1 MFSFRKDKRSFTKK
15 LMNDIQNREK
25 EESEIITIGKI
36 TPERQ
41 QKREVENTLA
51 ENREMMQKKREE
63 QKKEEQK
70 TESQLFI
77 INQAKIKMNSHIG
90 TFKVLNDVP
99 TIQDKPVGTTVE
111 KSPANFSLF
120 LDGFQVLSVTGDWQ
134 DTGTAKYQD
143 NNALIKKST
152 LMVTG
157 KMPPPSAPIE
167 TGKIEFIDSGQIN
180 VIEKINTSGIPVP
193 ENENPDFDI
202 KIKVIKDSF
211 VPLGIVD
218 FEGNQENKVIKFE
231 MKISGKGVNRWHLQI
246 KSNGNLIKDIYSS
259 SQEIEPVPLI
269 GKAKKTNKK
278 EETEIVEIKRS
289 WEAGIYLLDWNGF
302 DNNNVYDS
310 SILTSPYGLEIS
322 IMGQAEQVRKY
333 HTDSVQMK
341 YSQVNWVDVRID
353 QNNKRIDTTLR
364 VNLKDGGAEGLSPQE
379 QSNIYEPAYTQT
391 IYPWDKIPREA
402 IEKNKKEPIKDRT
415 RSFEDLER
423 LALEGISYHWGRN
436 RNHAVAKNVEIN
448 SEKYEVFVNPIN
460 TQNKAMDDV
469 SLIYNTNNDW
479 MRSGNPGT
487 VTGFI
492 SAVGNLFSREAVCYN
507 VGYIKLPKE
516 WVYQYEKHED
526 VEFKFTAAHEIGHE
540 ILKAFGD
547 VYYSYGHKG
556 SVNTVTQEIKNNAPE
571 YPLTGEIDIMP
582 YFKDNVLGGQKNQPN
597 YYQRSVALE
606 SDVLGLLWLS
616 KLKILLVVVLFTLVS
631 CEPSYYDGYVYDRIE
646 NRPLSGVIIT
656 DTQGEIRI
664 YSDSS
669 GYFKFPKENS
679 AALVFYKEPHY
690 SDTIEAFYIQR
701 GEKLV
706 TRFKGETI
714 FLLKKKDRDSILK
727 SIK

>member
-1 MFSFRKDKRSFTKK
+1 MFSFRKNKRSFAKK
-15 LMNDIQNREK
+15 LMSDIQNREK

-51 ENREMMQKKREE
+51 ENREMMQEKREE

-99 TIQDKPVGTTVE
+99 TIQDKTVGTMVE
-111 KSPANFSLF
+111 KSPANFSF

-202 KIKVIKDSF
+202 KISLCKDGYSTV
-211 VPLGIVD
+211 VPMGILD
-218 FEGNQENKVIKFE
+218 FENNYENAFFAFEYTLSSNDIDKLTLEIIDENDKTIYGENYIPEVI
-231 MKISGKGVNRWHLQI
+231 I
-246 KSNGNLIKDIYSS
+246 
-259 SQEIEPVPLI
+259 PI
-269 GKAKKTNKK
+269 GKK
-278 EETEIVEIKRS
+278 ENVRTSLEKGLKEFLKREGKPS
-289 WEAGIYLLDWNGF
+289 RIWEWMEVYRDFNISKNDYTKPGHYILFWNGF
-302 DNNNVYDS
+302 DGEGIYDS
-310 SILTSPYGLEIS
+310 SIFDKKTFRARLTGTKGEKKKT
-322 IMGQAEQVRKY
+322 AEVSFKTEY
-333 HTDSVQMK
+333 AE
-341 YSQVNWVDVRID
+341 VNWVDVRID

-391 IYPWDKIPREA
+391 IYPWDKIPQSD
-402 IEKNKKEPIKDRT
+402 IEKYKEEPIKERT
-415 RSFEDLER
+415 RSFKDLER
-423 LALEGISYHWGRN
+423 LALEGINYHWSRCTE
-436 RNHAVAKNVEIN
+436 HAVAKNVEIN
-448 SEKYEVFVNPIN
+448 SEKYECYTSAVNSKEN
-460 TQNKAMDDV
+460 AMDDI
-469 SLIYNTNNDW
+469 SLIYNTNNNW

-487 VTGFI
+487 VTGVI
-492 SAVGNLFSREAVCYN
+492 SAIGNIFSREAVCYN
-507 VGYIKLPKE
+507 VGYIKHPKE
-516 WVYQYEKHED
+516 WVYQYEQYED
-526 VEFKFTAAHEIGHE
+526 VDFKFTAAHEIGHE

-556 SVNTVTQEIKNNAPE
+556 SVNTITQEMKNNAPE
-571 YPLTGEIDIMP
+571 YPSTGEIDIMP
-582 YFKDNVLGGQKNQPN
+582 YYPLHPPISIYNRFIASE
-597 YYQRSVALE
+597 R
-606 SDVLGLLWLS
+606 DVLGLLWLTKIDISS
-616 KLKILLVVVLFTLVS
+616 K
-631 CEPSYYDGYVYDRIE
+631 
-646 NRPLSGVIIT
+646 
-656 DTQGEIRI
+656 
-664 YSDSS
+664 
-669 GYFKFPKENS
+669 
-679 AALVFYKEPHY
+679 
-690 SDTIEAFYIQR
+690 
-701 GEKLV
+701 
-706 TRFKGETI
+706 
-714 FLLKKKDRDSILK
+714 
-727 SIK
+727 

>member
-391 IYPWDKIPREA
+391 IYPWDKIPQSD
-402 IEKNKKEPIKDRT
+402 IEEEQKEPIKERT
-415 RSFEDLER
+415 RSFQDLER
-423 LALEGISYHWGRN
+423 LVLEGISYHWGRN

-460 TQNKAMDDV
+460 TQSKAMDDV

-492 SAVGNLFSREAVCYN
+492 SAVGNIFSREAVCYN
-507 VGYIKLPKE
+507 VGYIKGPNKWE
-516 WVYQYEKHED
+516 YRDEQYED
-526 VEFKFTAAHEIGHE
+526 VIFKFTTAHEIGHE

-571 YPLTGEIDIMP
+571 YPSTGEIDIIP
-582 YFKDNVLGGQKNQPN
+582 YYPSSPPVSIYN
-597 YYQRSVALE
+597 RTVALE
-606 SDVLGLLWLS
+606 RDVLGLIWLT
-616 KLKILLVVVLFTLVS
+616 KINV
-631 CEPSYYDGYVYDRIE
+631 
-646 NRPLSGVIIT
+646 
-656 DTQGEIRI
+656 
-664 YSDSS
+664 
-669 GYFKFPKENS
+669 K
-679 AALVFYKEPHY
+679 
-690 SDTIEAFYIQR
+690 
-701 GEKLV
+701 
-706 TRFKGETI
+706 
-714 FLLKKKDRDSILK
+714 
-727 SIK
+727 

>member
-202 KIKVIKDSF
+202 KISLCKDGYSTV
-211 VPLGIVD
+211 VPMGILD
-218 FEGNQENKVIKFE
+218 FENNYENAFFAFE
-231 MKISGKGVNRWHLQI
+231 YTLSSNDIDKLTLDIIDENDKIIYREI
-246 KSNGNLIKDIYSS
+246 NLP
-259 SQEIEPVPLI
+259 EII
-269 GKAKKTNKK
+269 ISASKK
-278 EETEIVEIKRS
+278 ENVKTSLEKGLKKFLKREGKPS
-289 WEAGIYLLDWNGF
+289 RIWEWMEVYRDFAISKNDYTKPGHYILFWNGF
-302 DNNNVYDS
+302 DSEGIYDS
-310 SILTSPYGLEIS
+310 SIFDKKTFRARLTGIKGEKKKTAEVSFRTEYAEI
-322 IMGQAEQVRKY
+322 
-333 HTDSVQMK
+333 
-341 YSQVNWVDVRID
+341 NWVDVRID

-391 IYPWDKIPREA
+391 IYPWDKIPQKD
-402 IEKNKKEPIKDRT
+402 IKKYKKEPIKERT
-415 RSFEDLER
+415 KSFEELRDM
-423 LALEGISYHWGRN
+423 ALEGINKHWSR
-436 RNHAVAKNVEIN
+436 HAGNIGEGVQIGENF
-448 SEKYEVFVNPIN
+448 YEVFVNAEQNEKGMVAPRIIYFTN
-460 TQNKAMDDV
+460 SENNNFNRSHNWFLSRKLFYKVGYVKENIWNYIDENKALLDFQET
-469 SLIYNTNNDW
+469 S
-479 MRSGNPGT
+479 
-487 VTGFI
+487 
-492 SAVGNLFSREAVCYN
+492 
-507 VGYIKLPKE
+507 
-516 WVYQYEKHED
+516 
-526 VEFKFTAAHEIGHE
+526 AHEIGHKLLE
-540 ILKAFGD
+540 DYGGKT
-547 VYYSYGHKG
+547 YSYKHKG
-556 SVNTVTQEIKNNAPE
+556 SSTWGQSPLKGTT
-571 YPLTGEIDIMP
+571 YPKTGEIDLMKYTDEDFLP
-582 YFKDNVLGGQKNQPN
+582 KDFYERVVLSK
-597 YYQRSVALE
+597 E
-606 SDVLGLLWLS
+606 DVIGILWLT
-616 KLKILLVVVLFTLVS
+616 KI
-631 CEPSYYDGYVYDRIE
+631 
-646 NRPLSGVIIT
+646 N
-656 DTQGEIRI
+656 
-664 YSDSS
+664 
-669 GYFKFPKENS
+669 
-679 AALVFYKEPHY
+679 
-690 SDTIEAFYIQR
+690 
-701 GEKLV
+701 
-706 TRFKGETI
+706 
-714 FLLKKKDRDSILK
+714 
-727 SIK
+727 IK

>member
-1 MFSFRKDKRSFTKK
+1 MFSFRKDKRSFAKK

-51 ENREMMQKKREE
+51 ENREMMQEKREE

-99 TIQDKPVGTTVE
+99 TIQDKPVGTIVE
-111 KSPANFSLF
+111 KSPANFSF
-120 LDGFQVLSVTGDWQ
+120 LDGFQVLSVIGDWQ

-180 VIEKINTSGIPVP
+180 VIEKINTNGIPVP

-289 WEAGIYLLDWNGF
+289 WEAGIYLLDWDGF

-364 VNLKDGGAEGLSPQE
+364 VDLKDGGAEGLNCS
-379 QSNIYEPAYTQT
+379 SKTVRKSDYEEAAQRMEVQNPIEEDFTLT
-391 IYPWDKIPREA
+391 FCDWHKIPQKDIRREQ
-402 IEKNKKEPIKDRT
+402 KEPIKERT

-423 LALEGISYHWGRN
+423 LVLEGISYHWGRN
-436 RNHAVAKNVEIN
+436 RNHAVAQNVKIN

-460 TQNKAMDDV
+460 TQNKAMDDI

-487 VTGFI
+487 VTGII
-492 SAVGNLFSREAVCYN
+492 SAVGNIFSREAVCYN
-507 VGYIKLPKE
+507 VGYIKHPNKWE
-516 WVYQYEKHED
+516 YIEEKHED
-526 VEFKFTAAHEIGHE
+526 VDFKLTAAHEIGHE

-547 VYYSYGHKG
+547 VYYSYGHKDT
-556 SVNTVTQEIKNNAPE
+556 VNTVTQEIKDGTPE
-571 YPLTGEIDIMP
+571 YPSTGEIDLMK
-582 YFKDNVLGGQKNQPN
+582 YYQN
-597 YYQRSVALE
+597 YYDIPRTIASKT
-606 SDVLGLLWLS
+606 DVLGLLWLT
-616 KLKILLVVVLFTLVS
+616 KI
-631 CEPSYYDGYVYDRIE
+631 
-646 NRPLSGVIIT
+646 
-656 DTQGEIRI
+656 
-664 YSDSS
+664 
-669 GYFKFPKENS
+669 K
-679 AALVFYKEPHY
+679 
-690 SDTIEAFYIQR
+690 
-701 GEKLV
+701 
-706 TRFKGETI
+706 
-714 FLLKKKDRDSILK
+714 
-727 SIK
+727 IK

>member
-1 MFSFRKDKRSFTKK
+1 MFNFRKDKRSFAKK

-51 ENREMMQKKREE
+51 ENREMMQEKREE

-77 INQAKIKMNSHIG
+77 INQAKIKMNSHMG

-111 KSPANFSLF
+111 KSPANFSF

-364 VNLKDGGAEGLSPQE
+364 VNLKDGGAEGLNCS
-379 QSNIYEPAYTQT
+379 SKTVRKSDYEEAAQRMEVQNPIEEDFTLT
-391 IYPWDKIPREA
+391 FCDWHKIPQKE
-402 IEKNKKEPIKDRT
+402 IEEEQKEPIKERT

-436 RNHAVAKNVEIN
+436 RNHAVAQNVKIN

-487 VTGFI
+487 VTGII
-492 SAVGNLFSREAVCYN
+492 SAVGNIFSREAVCYN
-507 VGYIKLPKE
+507 VGYIKGPNKWE
-516 WVYQYEKHED
+516 YRDEQYED
-526 VEFKFTAAHEIGHE
+526 VIFKFTTAHEIGHE

-571 YPLTGEIDIMP
+571 YPSTGEIDIIP
-582 YFKDNVLGGQKNQPN
+582 YYPSSPPVSIYN
-597 YYQRSVALE
+597 RTVALE
-606 SDVLGLLWLS
+606 RDVLGLIWLT
-616 KLKILLVVVLFTLVS
+616 KINV
-631 CEPSYYDGYVYDRIE
+631 
-646 NRPLSGVIIT
+646 
-656 DTQGEIRI
+656 
-664 YSDSS
+664 
-669 GYFKFPKENS
+669 K
-679 AALVFYKEPHY
+679 
-690 SDTIEAFYIQR
+690 
-701 GEKLV
+701 
-706 TRFKGETI
+706 
-714 FLLKKKDRDSILK
+714 
-727 SIK
+727 

>member
-1 MFSFRKDKRSFTKK
+1 MFSFRKDKRSFAKK

-51 ENREMMQKKREE
+51 ENREMMQEKREE

-99 TIQDKPVGTTVE
+99 TIQDKPVGTIVE
-111 KSPANFSLF
+111 KSPANFSF
-120 LDGFQVLSVTGDWQ
+120 LDGFQVLSVIGDWQ

-180 VIEKINTSGIPVP
+180 VIEKINTNGIPVP

-289 WEAGIYLLDWNGF
+289 WEAGIYLLDWDGF
-302 DNNNVYDS
+302 DNNVYDS

-364 VNLKDGGAEGLSPQE
+364 VNLKDGGAEGLNCS
-379 QSNIYEPAYTQT
+379 SKTVRKSDYEEAAQRMEVQNPIEEDFTLT
-391 IYPWDKIPREA
+391 FCDWHKIPQKDIRREQ
-402 IEKNKKEPIKDRT
+402 KEPIKERT
-415 RSFEDLER
+415 RSFQDLER

-436 RNHAVAKNVEIN
+436 RNHTVAKNVEIN

-492 SAVGNLFSREAVCYN
+492 SAVGNIFSREAVCYN
-507 VGYIKLPKE
+507 VGYIKDSNGWE
-516 WVYQYEKHED
+516 YVSEKHED
-526 VEFKFTAAHEIGHE
+526 VIFKLTAAHEIGHE

-547 VYYSYGHKG
+547 VYYSYGHKDT
-556 SVNTVTQEIKNNAPE
+556 VNTVTQKIKDGIPK
-571 YPLTGEIDIMP
+571 YPSTGEIDLMK
-582 YFKDNVLGGQKNQPN
+582 YYQN
-597 YYQRSVALE
+597 YYDIPRTIASKT
-606 SDVLGLLWLS
+606 DVLGLLWLT
-616 KLKILLVVVLFTLVS
+616 KI
-631 CEPSYYDGYVYDRIE
+631 
-646 NRPLSGVIIT
+646 
-656 DTQGEIRI
+656 
-664 YSDSS
+664 
-669 GYFKFPKENS
+669 K
-679 AALVFYKEPHY
+679 
-690 SDTIEAFYIQR
+690 
-701 GEKLV
+701 
-706 TRFKGETI
+706 
-714 FLLKKKDRDSILK
+714 
-727 SIK
+727 IK

>member
-77 INQAKIKMNSHIG
+77 INQAKIKMNSHMG

-111 KSPANFSLF
+111 KSPANFSF

-364 VNLKDGGAEGLSPQE
+364 VNLKDGGAEGLNCS
-379 QSNIYEPAYTQT
+379 SKTVRKSDYEEAAQRMEVQNPIEEDFTLT
-391 IYPWDKIPREA
+391 FCDWHKIPQKE
-402 IEKNKKEPIKDRT
+402 IEEEQKEPIKERT

-436 RNHAVAKNVEIN
+436 RNHAVAQNVKIN

-492 SAVGNLFSREAVCYN
+492 SAVGNIFSREAVCYN
-507 VGYIKLPKE
+507 VGYIKGPNKWE
-516 WVYQYEKHED
+516 YRDEQYED
-526 VEFKFTAAHEIGHE
+526 VIFKFTTAHEIGHE

-571 YPLTGEIDIMP
+571 YPSTGEIDIIP
-582 YFKDNVLGGQKNQPN
+582 YYPSSPPVSIYN
-597 YYQRSVALE
+597 RTVALE
-606 SDVLGLLWLS
+606 RDVLGLIWLT
-616 KLKILLVVVLFTLVS
+616 KINV
-631 CEPSYYDGYVYDRIE
+631 
-646 NRPLSGVIIT
+646 
-656 DTQGEIRI
+656 
-664 YSDSS
+664 
-669 GYFKFPKENS
+669 K
-679 AALVFYKEPHY
+679 
-690 SDTIEAFYIQR
+690 
-701 GEKLV
+701 
-706 TRFKGETI
+706 
-714 FLLKKKDRDSILK
+714 
-727 SIK
+727 

>member
-111 KSPANFSLF
+111 KSPANFSF

-202 KIKVIKDSF
+202 KISLCKDGYSTV
-211 VPLGIVD
+211 VPMGILD
-218 FEGNQENKVIKFE
+218 FENNYENAFFAFE
-231 MKISGKGVNRWHLQI
+231 YTLSSNDIDKLTLDIIDENDKIIYREI
-246 KSNGNLIKDIYSS
+246 NLP
-259 SQEIEPVPLI
+259 EII
-269 GKAKKTNKK
+269 ISASKK
-278 EETEIVEIKRS
+278 ENVKTSLEKGLKKFLKREGKPS
-289 WEAGIYLLDWNGF
+289 RIWEWMEVYRDFAISKNDYTKPGHYILFWNGF
-302 DNNNVYDS
+302 DSEGIYDS
-310 SILTSPYGLEIS
+310 SIFDKKTFRARLTGIKGEKKKT
-322 IMGQAEQVRKY
+322 AEVSFRTEY
-333 HTDSVQMK
+333 AE
-341 YSQVNWVDVRID
+341 VNWVDVRID

-391 IYPWDKIPREA
+391 IYPWDKIPQKD
-402 IEKNKKEPIKDRT
+402 IKKYKKEPIKERT
-415 RSFEDLER
+415 KSFEELRDM
-423 LALEGISYHWGRN
+423 ALEGINKHWSR
-436 RNHAVAKNVEIN
+436 HAGNIGEGVQIGENF
-448 SEKYEVFVNPIN
+448 YEVFVNAEQNEKGMVAPRIIYFTN
-460 TQNKAMDDV
+460 SENNNFNRSHNWFLSRKLFYKVGYVKENIWNYIDENKALLDFQET
-469 SLIYNTNNDW
+469 S
-479 MRSGNPGT
+479 
-487 VTGFI
+487 
-492 SAVGNLFSREAVCYN
+492 
-507 VGYIKLPKE
+507 
-516 WVYQYEKHED
+516 
-526 VEFKFTAAHEIGHE
+526 AHEIGHKLLE
-540 ILKAFGD
+540 DYGGKT
-547 VYYSYGHKG
+547 YSYKHKG
-556 SVNTVTQEIKNNAPE
+556 SSTWGQSPLKGTT
-571 YPLTGEIDIMP
+571 YPKTGEIDLMKYTDEDFLP
-582 YFKDNVLGGQKNQPN
+582 KDFYERVVLSK
-597 YYQRSVALE
+597 E
-606 SDVLGLLWLS
+606 DVIGILWLT
-616 KLKILLVVVLFTLVS
+616 KI
-631 CEPSYYDGYVYDRIE
+631 
-646 NRPLSGVIIT
+646 N
-656 DTQGEIRI
+656 
-664 YSDSS
+664 
-669 GYFKFPKENS
+669 
-679 AALVFYKEPHY
+679 
-690 SDTIEAFYIQR
+690 
-701 GEKLV
+701 
-706 TRFKGETI
+706 
-714 FLLKKKDRDSILK
+714 
-727 SIK
+727 IK

>member
-1 MFSFRKDKRSFTKK
+1 MFSFRKDKRSFAKK

-51 ENREMMQKKREE
+51 ENREMMQEKREE

-99 TIQDKPVGTTVE
+99 TIQDKPVGTIVE
-111 KSPANFSLF
+111 KSPANFSF
-120 LDGFQVLSVTGDWQ
+120 LDGFQVLSVIGDWQ

-180 VIEKINTSGIPVP
+180 VIEKINTNGIPVP

-289 WEAGIYLLDWNGF
+289 WEAGIYLLDWDGF

-364 VNLKDGGAEGLSPQE
+364 VNLKDGGAEGLNCS
-379 QSNIYEPAYTQT
+379 SKTVRKSDYEEAAQRMEVQNPIEEDFTLT
-391 IYPWDKIPREA
+391 FCDWHKIPQKDIRREQ
-402 IEKNKKEPIKDRT
+402 KEPIKERT
-415 RSFEDLER
+415 RSFQDLER
-423 LALEGISYHWGRN
+423 LALEGINYHWSRCTE
-436 RNHAVAKNVEIN
+436 HAVAKNVEIN
-448 SEKYEVFVNPIN
+448 SEKYECYTSAVNSKEN
-460 TQNKAMDDV
+460 AMDDID
-469 SLIYNTNNDW
+469 LLYNTNTFW
-479 MRSGNPGT
+479 GRSNNPGC
-487 VTGFI
+487 VSGFKSFLANI
-492 SAVGNLFSREAVCYN
+492 AQYIPYIPLNETIYYN
-507 VGYIKLPKE
+507 VGYLNNVYKAEAHFMFEEDWFYIDDSSLYKDGVSKLDKE
-516 WVYQYEKHED
+516 FSY
-526 VEFKFTAAHEIGHE
+526 TSAHEIGHN
-540 ILKAFGD
+540 ILRAYSEGGGGSAD
-547 VYYSYGHKG
+547 YSYKHKG
-556 SVNTVTQEIKNNAPE
+556 SSGYSETKPTKEGGFD
-571 YPLTGEIDIMP
+571 YPISGEIDLMKYYNTKL
-582 YFKDNVLGGQKNQPN
+582 YFLDYDFERIVAEDKDI
-597 YYQRSVALE
+597 
-606 SDVLGLLWLS
+606 LGLIWLT
-616 KLKILLVVVLFTLVS
+616 KIKV
-631 CEPSYYDGYVYDRIE
+631 
-646 NRPLSGVIIT
+646 
-656 DTQGEIRI
+656 
-664 YSDSS
+664 
-669 GYFKFPKENS
+669 K
-679 AALVFYKEPHY
+679 
-690 SDTIEAFYIQR
+690 
-701 GEKLV
+701 
-706 TRFKGETI
+706 
-714 FLLKKKDRDSILK
+714 
-727 SIK
+727 

>member
-1 MFSFRKDKRSFTKK
+1 MFSFRKDKRSFAKK

-51 ENREMMQKKREE
+51 ENREMMQEKREE

-77 INQAKIKMNSHIG
+77 INQAKIKMNSHMG

-111 KSPANFSLF
+111 KSPANFSF

-364 VNLKDGGAEGLSPQE
+364 VNLKDGGAEGLNCS
-379 QSNIYEPAYTQT
+379 SKTVRKSDYEEAAQRMEVQNPIEEDFTLT
-391 IYPWDKIPREA
+391 FCDWHKIPQKE
-402 IEKNKKEPIKDRT
+402 IEEEQKEPIKERT

-436 RNHAVAKNVEIN
+436 RNHAVAQNVKIN

-492 SAVGNLFSREAVCYN
+492 SAVGNIFSREAVCYN
-507 VGYIKLPKE
+507 VGYIKGPNKWE
-516 WVYQYEKHED
+516 YRDEQYED
-526 VEFKFTAAHEIGHE
+526 VIFKFTTAHEIGHE

-571 YPLTGEIDIMP
+571 YPSTGEIDIIP
-582 YFKDNVLGGQKNQPN
+582 YYPSSPPVSIYN
-597 YYQRSVALE
+597 RTVALE
-606 SDVLGLLWLS
+606 RDVLGLIWLT
-616 KLKILLVVVLFTLVS
+616 KINV
-631 CEPSYYDGYVYDRIE
+631 
-646 NRPLSGVIIT
+646 
-656 DTQGEIRI
+656 
-664 YSDSS
+664 
-669 GYFKFPKENS
+669 K
-679 AALVFYKEPHY
+679 
-690 SDTIEAFYIQR
+690 
-701 GEKLV
+701 
-706 TRFKGETI
+706 
-714 FLLKKKDRDSILK
+714 
-727 SIK
+727 

>member
-1 MFSFRKDKRSFTKK
+1 MFSFRKDKRSFAKK

-51 ENREMMQKKREE
+51 ENREMMQEKREE

-77 INQAKIKMNSHIG
+77 INQAKIKMNSHMG

-111 KSPANFSLF
+111 KSPANFSF

-202 KIKVIKDSF
+202 KISLCKDGYSTV
-211 VPLGIVD
+211 VPMGILD
-218 FEGNQENKVIKFE
+218 FENKYENAFFAFE
-231 MKISGKGVNRWHLQI
+231 YTLSSNDIDKLTLDIIDENDKIIYREI
-246 KSNGNLIKDIYSS
+246 NLP
-259 SQEIEPVPLI
+259 EII
-269 GKAKKTNKK
+269 ISASKK
-278 EETEIVEIKRS
+278 ENVRTSLEKGLKEFLKREGKPS
-289 WEAGIYLLDWNGF
+289 RIWEWMKVYRDFNIPKNDYTKPGHYILFWNGF
-302 DNNNVYDS
+302 DGEGIYDS
-310 SILTSPYGLEIS
+310 SIFDKKTFRARLTGIKGEKKKT
-322 IMGQAEQVRKY
+322 AEVSFRTEY
-333 HTDSVQMK
+333 AE
-341 YSQVNWVDVRID
+341 VNWVDVRID

-364 VNLKDGGAEGLSPQE
+364 VDLKDGGAEGLSPQE

-391 IYPWDKIPREA
+391 IYPWDKIPQSD
-402 IEKNKKEPIKDRT
+402 IEEEQKEPIKERT
-415 RSFEDLER
+415 RSFQDLER
-423 LALEGISYHWGRN
+423 LVLEGISYHWGRN

-487 VTGFI
+487 VTGVI
-492 SAVGNLFSREAVCYN
+492 SAIGNLFSRQAVCYN
-507 VGYIKLPKE
+507 VGYIKDSNGWE
-516 WVYQYEKHED
+516 YVSEKHED
-526 VEFKFTAAHEIGHE
+526 VIFKLTAAHEIGHE

-556 SVNTVTQEIKNNAPE
+556 TVNTVTQEIKDGTPE
-571 YPLTGEIDIMP
+571 YPSTGEIDLMK
-582 YFKDNVLGGQKNQPN
+582 YYQN
-597 YYQRSVALE
+597 YYDIPRTIASE
-606 SDVLGLLWLS
+606 TDVLGLLWLT
-616 KLKILLVVVLFTLVS
+616 KINV
-631 CEPSYYDGYVYDRIE
+631 
-646 NRPLSGVIIT
+646 
-656 DTQGEIRI
+656 
-664 YSDSS
+664 
-669 GYFKFPKENS
+669 K
-679 AALVFYKEPHY
+679 
-690 SDTIEAFYIQR
+690 
-701 GEKLV
+701 
-706 TRFKGETI
+706 
-714 FLLKKKDRDSILK
+714 
-727 SIK
+727 

>member
-1 MFSFRKDKRSFTKK
+1 MFSFRKDKRSFAKK

-202 KIKVIKDSF
+202 KISLCKDGYSTV
-211 VPLGIVD
+211 VPMGILD
-218 FEGNQENKVIKFE
+218 FENNYENAFFAFE
-231 MKISGKGVNRWHLQI
+231 YTLSSNDIDKLTLDIIDENDKIIYREI
-246 KSNGNLIKDIYSS
+246 NLP
-259 SQEIEPVPLI
+259 EII
-269 GKAKKTNKK
+269 ISASKK
-278 EETEIVEIKRS
+278 ENVKTSLEKGLKKFLKREGKPS
-289 WEAGIYLLDWNGF
+289 RIWEWMEVYRDFAISKNDYTKPGHYILFWNGF
-302 DNNNVYDS
+302 DSEGIYDS
-310 SILTSPYGLEIS
+310 SIFDKKTFRARLTGIKGEKKKT
-322 IMGQAEQVRKY
+322 AEVSFRTEY
-333 HTDSVQMK
+333 AE
-341 YSQVNWVDVRID
+341 VNWVDVRID

-391 IYPWDKIPREA
+391 IYPWDKIPQSD
-402 IEKNKKEPIKDRT
+402 IKKHKKEPIKERT
-415 RSFEDLER
+415 KSFEELRDM
-423 LALEGISYHWGRN
+423 ALEGINKHWSR
-436 RNHAVAKNVEIN
+436 HAGNIGEGVQIGENF
-448 SEKYEVFVNPIN
+448 YEVFVNAEQNEKGMVAPRIIYFTN
-460 TQNKAMDDV
+460 SENNNFNRSHNWFLSRKLFYKVGYVKENIWNYIDENKALLDFQET
-469 SLIYNTNNDW
+469 S
-479 MRSGNPGT
+479 
-487 VTGFI
+487 
-492 SAVGNLFSREAVCYN
+492 
-507 VGYIKLPKE
+507 
-516 WVYQYEKHED
+516 
-526 VEFKFTAAHEIGHE
+526 AHEIGHKLLE
-540 ILKAFGD
+540 DYGGKT
-547 VYYSYGHKG
+547 YSYKHKG
-556 SVNTVTQEIKNNAPE
+556 SSTWGQSPLKGTT
-571 YPLTGEIDIMP
+571 YPKTGEIDLMKYTDEDFLP
-582 YFKDNVLGGQKNQPN
+582 KDFYERVVLSK
-597 YYQRSVALE
+597 E
-606 SDVLGLLWLS
+606 DVIGILWLT
-616 KLKILLVVVLFTLVS
+616 KI
-631 CEPSYYDGYVYDRIE
+631 
-646 NRPLSGVIIT
+646 N
-656 DTQGEIRI
+656 
-664 YSDSS
+664 
-669 GYFKFPKENS
+669 
-679 AALVFYKEPHY
+679 
-690 SDTIEAFYIQR
+690 
-701 GEKLV
+701 
-706 TRFKGETI
+706 
-714 FLLKKKDRDSILK
+714 
-727 SIK
+727 IK